1 MRFRTLL
8 PMPVLLALPAAG
20 LAGVRAPE
28 NGGGAG
34 IPCTPA
40 DRSVWL
46 LDERP
51 LDCQYRFS
59 STGSLDE
66 MLVILTLRDCFDNPV
81 PDCLVSATIKENT
94 GTLALCTCEPA
105 QQTAPTDAVGA
116 VAFVFGGIGGRGSLS
131 VALTSLC
138 GGSIGL
144 PDLETEFTSPD
155 MNGSCETGPSTTI
168 IDLALWAAGLSGY
181 ARESDF
187 DCSGAITIADLGLWA
202 SGLGIGCP

>member
-1 MRFRTLL
+1 MRLRTLL
-8 PMPVLLALPAAG
+8 PLPVLLALPTAA
-20 LAGVRAPE
+20 LAGVRAPADD
-28 NGGGAG
+28 GAG

-40 DRSVWL
+40 DRSIWL
-46 LDERP
+46 LGERP

-81 PDCLVSATIKENT
+81 PGCLISATIKANA

-105 QQTAPTDAVGA
+105 QQTAPTDATGV
-116 VAFVFGGIGGRGSLS
+116 VEFTFGGIGGRGSLS

-138 GGSIGL
+138 GGAIGL

-155 MNGSCETGPSTTI
+155 MNGSCDPGQSTTI

-181 ARESDF
+181 VRESDF
-187 DCSGAITIADLGLWA
+187 DCSGVITIADLGLWA
-202 SGLGIGCP
+202 SGIGIGCP